1 MNNKQRYA
9 TARALCLVTR
19 IRAGIG
25 RLRLGG
31 WPIVQTAVAAS
42 LAWLLAIWVFGHQQP
57 FFAAVAAV
65 ISLGTTIGQ
74 RTRRAIETVFGVALG
89 IVIADLLL
97 SVIGTGS
104 VQMAIVVVLAMGTVV
119 FLGGGV
125 LLANQAAIS
134 AILVATLQP
143 PTSVGFSPNRA
154 IDALVGGV
162 VALIINYIFPINP
175 GKRVGRS
182 ARPIFD
188 ELIGVLEEAAHAL
201 SEGDVSGVESALLRA
216 RRMEDKVK
224 SLKEELAASY
234 ETARYAP
241 PRRRALGYLEVYVA
255 AANHID
261 LAVLTVR
268 GLARALLAVARS
280 GNPLPEKLPE
290 AILDLSRAV
299 RALCAYFESNTGPED
314 ARQFALKAAEK
325 ATTLL
330 KEHGDL
336 ATCEAVGQIRFTAI
350 ELLRATGMDRA
361 AALQALEETA
371 GRASGPG

>member
-1 MNNKQRYA
+1 MFGP
-9 TARALCLVTR
+9 R
-19 IRAGIG
+19 IRAGVG

-31 WPIVQTAVAAS
+31 WPIIQTAVAATV
-42 LAWLLAIWVFGHQQP
+42 AWFVAITVLGHQQP

-74 RTRRAIETVFGVALG
+74 RTRRAIETVIGVALG

-97 SVIGTGS
+97 SAIGTGTM
-104 VQMAIVVVLAMGTVV
+104 QMAIVIVLAMGTVV

-143 PTSVGFSPNRA
+143 PTTAGFSPDRA
-154 IDALVGGV
+154 IDALVGGG
-162 VALIINYIFPINP
+162 VALIISFLFPINP
-175 GKRVGRS
+175 EQRVGRS

-188 ELIGVLEEAAHAL
+188 ELIGVLQEAAHAL
-201 SEGDVSGVESALLRA
+201 SESDVSGVENALLRA
-216 RRMEDKVK
+216 RRMDDKVK
-224 SLKEELAASY
+224 SLKEELAANY

-241 PRRRALGYLEVYVA
+241 PRRGALGYLEVYMA

-261 LAVLTVR
+261 LAVLNVR
-268 GLARALLAVARS
+268 GLVRALVDVARS
-280 GNPLPEKLPE
+280 GSPVPKKLPE
-290 AILDLSRAV
+290 AILDLSRGV
-299 RALCAYFESNTGPED
+299 RALCTYFEVNTGADD
-314 ARQFALKAAEK
+314 ARQFALEAAEK

-336 ATCEAVGQIRFTAI
+336 ATSEAVGQIRFTALD
-350 ELLRATGMDRA
+350 LLRASGMDRA
-361 AALQALEETA
+361 ASIRALEEIA
-371 GRASGPG
+371 GRASELG